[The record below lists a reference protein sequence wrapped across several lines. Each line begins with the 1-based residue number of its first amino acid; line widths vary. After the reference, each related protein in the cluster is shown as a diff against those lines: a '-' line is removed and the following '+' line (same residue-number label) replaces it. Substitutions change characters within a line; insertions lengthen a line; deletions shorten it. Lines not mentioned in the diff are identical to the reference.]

1 MRTEIGLA
9 LTSKPPLSL
18 FDVKQM
24 GSALS
29 EVIVLK
35 EEVPVN
41 VQVSKIRHSIV
52 ANQFTHLLLGIF
64 NVKKKACIL
73 KMPRREVNSGPNLL

>member
-1 MRTEIGLA
+1 MRTAIGLA

-52 ANQFTHLLLGIF
+52 ANQFTHLLLSIF
-64 NVKKKACIL
+64 NFKNACIL
-73 KMPRREVNSGPNLL
+73 KMPRREGNSGPNLL